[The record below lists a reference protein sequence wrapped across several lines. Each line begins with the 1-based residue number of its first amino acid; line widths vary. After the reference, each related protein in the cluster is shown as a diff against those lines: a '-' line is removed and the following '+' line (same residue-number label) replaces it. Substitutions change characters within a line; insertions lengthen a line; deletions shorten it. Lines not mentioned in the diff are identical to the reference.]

1 MDPGDRACV
10 LCCGTSFNII
20 FFVAH
25 VIIVGISWNLSDG
38 LYSGNSMTLAALTL
52 TTIPMFA
59 VIIFFWINK
68 TKEYRYRR
76 CAFLFAGVCEW
87 ISVIL
92 FIIAG
97 ADLKDKSSIAMACG
111 ISTGVFSIIAGLASC
126 CSVFVVGY

>member
-1 MDPGDRACV
+1 MDPDDRACL

-25 VIIVGISWNLSDG
+25 VIIIGFSWIWLDG
-38 LYSGNSMTLAALTL
+38 LYSGNPMTLAALTL

-59 VIIFFWINK
+59 VIIFFLINK
-68 TKEYRYRR
+68 TKEYRRR
-76 CAFLFAGVCEW
+76 AFLFAGVFEW
-87 ISVIL
+87 IVVIL

-111 ISTGVFSIIAGLASC
+111 ISTIVFSVIAVLASC
-126 CSVFVVGY
+126 CSVCVVGFK